1 VNVQLNRPIDEVVAE
16 LQSTVEGRVIT
27 PDSADYD
34 EARRL
39 FYGGIDPHPA
49 AIVRVANAT
58 DVARVIDLARE
69 SGADVSVRSG
79 GHSIAGH
86 SSVDRSI
93 VIDLSERKGIDFDL
107 ASKTAWVE
115 TGLTAAELTTAAAE
129 HGLAI
134 GFGDTGSVGIGGI
147 TLGGG
152 QGFLSRKFGLTIDSL
167 IAAEIVTADGEVR
180 IVDAEHEPD
189 LFWAIRGGGG
199 NFGVATRFRYQLHDL
214 GQVVGGI
221 ILLPATPEAVERF
234 VALSLAAPDELTT
247 IGNVMPAPPMPFIAP
262 EHVGK
267 LVIMGIMVHAG
278 DVETGLREI
287 QPFREI
293 ATPIADMLH
302 PMTYAEIYPP
312 EDETYHPT
320 AVSRNL
326 FIDTVDRQVAE
337 LIVDRLMKSDASLR
351 AVQLRTVGGAI
362 ARVPA
367 DATAYAHRASR
378 IMVNVAAF
386 YEGEADR
393 DVRARWVDELAADLL
408 QGDTGVYVNFLGDE
422 GPDRVRAAYPGGTWD
437 RLVEI
442 KRRYD
447 PMNLFHNNQ
456 NIPPAG

>member
-1 VNVQLNRPIDEVVAE
+1 MNVQINRTIDEIVGE
-16 LQSTVEGRVIT
+16 LRSTVEGRVIT
-27 PDSADYD
+27 PDSAEYD

-39 FYGGIDPHPA
+39 FYGGVDPRPA
-49 AIVRVANAT
+49 AIVRVANAA
-58 DVARVIDLARE
+58 DVASLVGLARTT
-69 SGADVSVRSG
+69 AVDLSVRSG
-79 GHSIAGH
+79 GHSLAGH
-86 SSVDRSI
+86 SAVDGSI
-93 VIDLSERKGIDFDL
+93 VIDFTERKGIDFDV
-107 ASKTAWVE
+107 AAKTAWVE

-129 HGLAI
+129 HSLAI
-134 GFGDTGSVGIGGI
+134 GFGDTGSVGIGGL

-167 IAAEIVTADGEVR
+167 LAAEIVTADGEVR

-214 GQVVGGI
+214 DQVVGGM
-221 ILLPATPEAVERF
+221 ILIPATPETVERF
-234 VALSLAAPDELTT
+234 MALSLAAPDELTT

-267 LVIMGIMVHAG
+267 LVIMGIMVYAG
-278 DVETGLREI
+278 DVETGQKVI

-293 ATPIADMLH
+293 ATPLADMLR
-302 PMTYAEIYPP
+302 PMAYPEIYPP
-312 EDETYHPT
+312 EDESYRPT

-326 FIDTVDRQVAE
+326 FIDAVDRQVAE

-351 AVQLRTVGGAI
+351 AVQLRTLGGAI
-362 ARVPA
+362 ARVQNE
-367 DATAYAHRASR
+367 ATAYAHRASR

-393 DVRARWVDELAADLL
+393 VVRERWVDQVAAELR
-408 QGDTGVYVNFLGDE
+408 QGDTGAYVNFIGDE
-422 GPDRVRAAYPGGTWD
+422 GPERVRVAYPGATWD

-447 PMNLFHNNQ
+447 PTNLFHNNQ
-456 NIPPAG
+456 NIPPA